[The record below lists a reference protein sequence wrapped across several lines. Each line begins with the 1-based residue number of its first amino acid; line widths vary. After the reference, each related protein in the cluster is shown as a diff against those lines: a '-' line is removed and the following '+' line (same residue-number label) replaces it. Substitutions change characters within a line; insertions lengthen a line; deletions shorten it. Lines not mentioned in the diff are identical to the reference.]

1 MSEAEEACVTFVR
14 AWAESTLRQVER
26 VRNVRQQAAR
36 LNRELDRD
44 WDRDRAKA
52 LEPLWR
58 QNWTEEHSLVWAL
71 HQLERWASRL
81 ARERGLEP
89 TEPDAE
95 LRDLRNALEHLDE
108 AVLEL
113 GHRAEAGEDPGKNR
127 SLRRLPGENIAIAT
141 GGKLFGRLDLR
152 DLEVMAREHFERMED
167 EAFEREE
174 TAIEAAIDSYVD
186 DVITARR
193 ELL

>member
-1 MSEAEEACVTFVR
+1 M
-14 AWAESTLRQVER
+14 
-26 VRNVRQQAAR
+26 
-36 LNRELDRD
+36 
-44 WDRDRAKA
+44 
-52 LEPLWR
+52 
-58 QNWTEEHSLVWAL
+58 
-71 HQLERWASRL
+71 
-81 ARERGLEP
+81 
-89 TEPDAE
+89 
-95 LRDLRNALEHLDE
+95 
-108 AVLEL
+108 
-113 GHRAEAGEDPGKNR
+113 
-127 SLRRLPGENIAIAT
+127 RRLPGENIAIAT